1 MSSSVQQLLGA
12 GGLISLASVLIRLLQ
27 PLLPASMEGPLA
39 AALMESHLGANAL
52 ASWHAPEPSAL
63 LQAAALAAALC
74 WGGLCALLQAGGASA
89 GSGLKLLPL
98 AGARL
103 LTAGIAAVLTL
114 LLGRPLSALAG
125 LAAPAFA
132 SLQPALQ
139 GGAIHSLW
147 SAPLFGP
154 PCSRR
159 CFWCPCCSQRAQ
171 EQAPGC
177 AASSTSQTRPAASAA
192 VSI

>member
-12 GGLISLASVLIRLLQ
+12 GGLIILASVLIRLLQ
-27 PLLPASMEGPLA
+27 PLLPAPMEGPLA

-125 LAAPAFA
+125 FAAPAFA
-132 SLQPALQ
+132 SLQPGLQ
-139 GGAIHSLW
+139 GGATHSLW
-147 SAPLFGP
+147 SAPLYQAALFAALLLLFLLLSAGAGAG
-154 PCSRR
+154 SALRR
-159 CFWCPCCSQRAQ
+159 FILLTNKTGS
-171 EQAPGC
+171 
-177 AASSTSQTRPAASAA
+177 
-192 VSI
+192 